1 MCIAIIGSRLRAG
14 ATARRIAIQP
24 PSADPFSD
32 RPLPPIEHGSERH
45 GAPAVSREP
54 SEPTIRGRW
63 AFGAA
68 LALPLATLIASTLGF
83 VGIAEALEERET
95 AAVAT
100 DLRLAAYRVA
110 TMDTVATSAPGGEA
124 DLPVGAPTFGSE
136 RLGAIIENLR
146 TDQGRA
152 LHGLDPR
159 TAIEAERLIDALIA
173 HGEARLVGATDIGAP
188 SEQHLLDIILVEVAT
203 QASDKAERS
212 ERLAL
217 AALLIAA
224 LLAVASA
231 TVLVRFRT
239 KEVRLRESL
248 HQQART
254 DLLTGLPNRQVL
266 DQHLDDAAD
275 HVARHGGAAALL
287 ILDLDGFQNVNDRFG
302 HQIGDKVLVDSARRL
317 AAAGDECDQPLRL
330 GADEFAI
337 VLPAA
342 QSAERAE
349 RAARHLLDA
358 VGRPFEIEGRSE
370 RLGVSIGVAV
380 ADDPEG
386 IANLA
391 AEAEL
396 ALQHAKQIGGNQ
408 VVVYEPA
415 LEAMVDTTSRMIQ
428 ALRSADHEREFQL
441 LYQPIF
447 AADGTSVRSH
457 EALLRWESPTLGPV
471 SPNDFIPVA
480 ERCGEIEAIGAW
492 VLEQVCRQ
500 VRAWDQAGLL
510 TGLPVSVNVSPIEL
524 ASPRFVGE
532 FLGRLDRWQVPR
544 DRIVVEI
551 TESALLDHGVAVER
565 LLELRAGGVR
575 IAIDDFGSGYSNIG
589 QILRI
594 PFDILKIDRSLLTA
608 LTSLRADSGNDPSG
622 PCAVMSSVVAIAGVF
637 GATVTCEGVDTEQQ
651 RQSLEASGVHL
662 VQGFLLGR
670 PAPPIGV
677 DAGSPRLPS
686 PGRNRPRRRPLPMS

>member
-1 MCIAIIGSRLRAG
+1 M
-14 ATARRIAIQP
+14 
-24 PSADPFSD
+24 
-32 RPLPPIEHGSERH
+32 
-45 GAPAVSREP
+45 SREP

-63 AFGAA
+63 AFVAA
-68 LALPLATLIASTLGF
+68 LALPLATLIASTVGF

-100 DLRLAAYRVA
+100 DLRLAAYQVA
-110 TMDTVATSAPGGEA
+110 GVDAVTPGGQA
-124 DLPVGAPTFGSE
+124 DLPVGSPTFESE
-136 RLGAIIENLR
+136 RLGAIIGTLR
-146 TDQGRA
+146 TDRGPA
-152 LHGLDPR
+152 LHNLDPSR
-159 TAIEAERLIDALIA
+159 ASEADRLLDALIA
-173 HGEARLVGATDIGAP
+173 HGETRLAGATVVGAPA
-188 SEQHLLDIILVEVAT
+188 EQHFLDIILADVAAR
-203 QASDKAERS
+203 ASDKAGRS

-217 AALLIAA
+217 AALLTAA
-224 LLAVASA
+224 LLAIASG
-231 TVLVRFRT
+231 TVLVRFRS
-239 KEVRLRESL
+239 KEVQLRESL
-248 HQQART
+248 FHQART
-254 DLLTGLPNRQVL
+254 DLLTGLPNRRVL
-266 DQHLDDAAD
+266 DRALDDAAN

-287 ILDLDGFQNVNDRFG
+287 ILDLDGFKNVNDRFG
-302 HQIGDKVLVDSARRL
+302 HQIGDKVLVDSAQRL
-317 AAAGDECDQPLRL
+317 ATACNECDQPLRL

-349 RAARHLLDA
+349 RAARHLLD
-358 VGRPFEIEGRSE
+358 VMGRPFEIEGRAE
-370 RLGVSIGVAV
+370 RLGISIGVAV
-380 ADDPEG
+380 ADDPER

-391 AEAEL
+391 AAAEL

-408 VVVYEPA
+408 IVVFEPA
-415 LEAMVDTTSRMIQ
+415 LEQMVDTTSRMIQ
-428 ALRSADHEREFQL
+428 ALRSADHEREFRL

-447 AADGTSVRSH
+447 TADGSSVRSH
-457 EALLRWESPTLGPV
+457 EALLRWDSPTLGPV
-471 SPNDFIPVA
+471 SPNEFIPVA

-500 VRAWDQAGLL
+500 IRAWDQAGLL
-510 TGLPVSVNVSPIEL
+510 TGLPVSINVSPIEL

-544 DRIVVEI
+544 ERIVVEI
-551 TESALLDHGVAVER
+551 TESALLDRGVAVDR

-594 PFDILKIDRSLLTA
+594 PFDILKIDRSLLA
-608 LTSLRADSGNDPSG
+608 SLTSLRAAAGDDPSG

-637 GATVTCEGVDTEQQ
+637 GATVLCEGVETEQQ
-651 RQSLEASGVHL
+651 RRSLEVSGVHL

-670 PAPPIGV
+670 PAPPVGV

-686 PGRNRPRRRPLPMS
+686 ADRNRPRRRPLPMS